1 MPQTKRV
8 SKDAVLVS
16 WTIDVSCK
24 ADVVNT
30 KEWNVNWK
38 TEVLWMNDKKRYRL
52 KKLVKEVC
60 PNVGKIWMYAPSPA
74 GTLPAVLVKKDPQK
88 SLVFL
93 SKAKEKDHIH
103 KIVRLAQECTNISVL
118 WILEKKSG
126 RLEPVGLALVTN
138 KQICLPGSGEL
149 ILS

>member
-1 MPQTKRV
+1 M
-8 SKDAVLVS
+8 
-16 WTIDVSCK
+16 
-24 ADVVNT
+24 
-30 KEWNVNWK
+30 
-38 TEVLWMNDKKRYRL
+38 

-60 PNVGKIWMYAPSPA
+60 PNVGKIWMYAPFPA
-74 GTLPAVLVKKDPQK
+74 GTLPVVLVKNDPQK

-103 KIVRLAQECTNISVL
+103 KIVQLAQECTTISVL
-118 WILEKKSG
+118 WIVKNKSG

>member
-1 MPQTKRV
+1 
-8 SKDAVLVS
+8 
-16 WTIDVSCK
+16 
-24 ADVVNT
+24 
-30 KEWNVNWK
+30 
-38 TEVLWMNDKKRYRL
+38 MNNKKRYRL
-52 KKLVKEVC
+52 DKLIREVC
-60 PNVGKIWMYAPSPA
+60 PTVGEIWKYAPFPA

-118 WILEKKSG
+118 WIVKNKSG

>member
-1 MPQTKRV
+1 M
-8 SKDAVLVS
+8 
-16 WTIDVSCK
+16 
-24 ADVVNT
+24 
-30 KEWNVNWK
+30 
-38 TEVLWMNDKKRYRL
+38 
-52 KKLVKEVC
+52 KKLIKEVC
-60 PNVGKIWMYAPSPA
+60 PTVGKIWKYAPLPA

-88 SLVFL
+88 SQVFL
-93 SKAKEKDHIH
+93 SRAKEKDHIH

-118 WILEKKSG
+118 WIVKNKSG